1 MISLRWYNRYLVFS
15 GSVGGFRN
23 DIIIRGGAPNEN
35 VYYLD
40 GIEIPNINH
49 FATQGSAGGP
59 VGLLNVSFFEGVTLS
74 SSAFGAQYD
83 NVLSGVL
90 QFDQRNGNNREM
102 KTNVRVGSS
111 ETALTLEAPLFKSG
125 KEESNT
131 SFIASVRR
139 SYLQL
144 IFELIGLPILP
155 DYWDY
160 QYKVTH
166 KFDKYNELIITG
178 VGSIDDFSVNALD
191 EFDEEQQA
199 TQDQVPIIKQQTNTI
214 GASWKKRFKDGSGF
228 MTTTLSNNRLEN
240 DFRQFTDN
248 VNETGLI
255 LQNKS
260 EEMETKLRYNYTKFL
275 QTWTVSGGL
284 SLQQANYE
292 NETIDLVNNFQY
304 NSDLDF
310 IRYGLFG
317 QANRTFYDER
327 LSLSLG
333 VRFDANT
340 FTEDG
345 NNLFETFSP
354 RISGSYTFDKLRKW
368 SVNAS
373 LGRYFKIPPYTI
385 LGFTNNAGNMVNQ
398 TARYIQSDHAVLG
411 LEYLVTPSARFTLE
425 GFFKRYDNYPV
436 SITNGVSLA
445 NLGADFSVL
454 GNEPIASVGL
464 GRSYGLEFLYQ
475 KKFTNNYYLI
485 AAYTFYRS
493 EYTAFDQNVFRPST
507 WDSRHLLTLTGGYKF
522 GNNWE
527 LSSRMRYLGRTPF
540 APVDQAATLANYP
553 AVIRDF
559 SQIGSDRLDTFNQV
573 DLRIDKKWNYN
584 KWTLNVFLEIQNILG
599 SDIPQEPEFGLSR
612 DANGNELAPR
622 SLVEIMSVEGA
633 SVLPS
638 IGIVID
644 F

>member
-1 MISLRWYNRYLVFS
+1 
-15 GSVGGFRN
+15 
-23 DIIIRGGAPNEN
+23 
-35 VYYLD
+35 
-40 GIEIPNINH
+40 
-49 FATQGSAGGP
+49 
-59 VGLLNVSFFEGVTLS
+59 
-74 SSAFGAQYD
+74 
-83 NVLSGVL
+83 
-90 QFDQRNGNNREM
+90 
-102 KTNVRVGSS
+102 
-111 ETALTLEAPLFKSG
+111 
-125 KEESNT
+125 
-131 SFIASVRR
+131 
-139 SYLQL
+139 
-144 IFELIGLPILP
+144 
-155 DYWDY
+155 
-160 QYKVTH
+160 
-166 KFDKYNELIITG
+166 
-178 VGSIDDFSVNALD
+178 
-191 EFDEEQQA
+191 
-199 TQDQVPIIKQQTNTI
+199 
-214 GASWKKRFKDGSGF
+214 
-228 MTTTLSNNRLEN
+228 
-240 DFRQFTDN
+240 
-248 VNETGLI
+248 

-275 QTWTVSGGL
+275 QNWTVSGGL

-368 SVNAS
+368 SLNAS

-612 DANGNELAPR
+612 DADGNEIAPR
-622 SLVEIMSVEGA
+622 SLVEIMSAGGA